1 MKIRRAIRSSLVM
14 FFALVIGCSTMERAK
29 PPQESKD
36 RLQEKLD
43 ELIANGA
50 ASPVSRKTT
59 TFSENEVN
67 TALSVQLKENIPKGI
82 YDPQVRLLGNS
93 RISARVVVDVDEF
106 KRRSKRGS
114 AGPLNFFGGK
124 IPVLVRGDLIAREGQ
139 GQFKL
144 QSAEANG
151 IPLPKSLVLELLA
164 TYTRTKEKPDG
175 FNIEK
180 PFELPA
186 SIRAVVIN
194 PGEALFE
201 Q

>member
-1 MKIRRAIRSSLVM
+1 ML
-14 FFALVIGCSTMERAK
+14 FALVIGCSTMETNKR
-29 PPQESKD
+29 PHETKD

-50 ASPVSRKTT
+50 ASPVPRKST
-59 TFSENEVN
+59 TFSESEVN
-67 TALSVQLKENIPKGI
+67 TALTVILKEKIPKGI
-82 YDPQVRLLGNS
+82 TEPQVRLLGNS
-93 RISARVVVDVDEF
+93 RISGRVVVDVDEF
-106 KRRSKRGS
+106 KRRSKRGNS
-114 AGPLNFFGGK
+114 GPLNFFGGK
-124 IPVLVRGDLIAREGQ
+124 IPVLVRGDLVARDGQ

-164 TYTRTKEKPDG
+164 TYTRTKEKPEG
-175 FNIEK
+175 FNLEK
-180 PFELPA
+180 PFDLPV

-194 PGEALFE
+194 QGEALFE